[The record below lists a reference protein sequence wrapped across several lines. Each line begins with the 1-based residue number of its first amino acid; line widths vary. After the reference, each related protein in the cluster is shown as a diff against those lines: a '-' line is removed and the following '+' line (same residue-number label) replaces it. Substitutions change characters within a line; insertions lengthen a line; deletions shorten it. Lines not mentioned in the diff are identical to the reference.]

1 MKFIYFLVASMLIF
15 VSCEKEDTTDQNNN
29 NNNNNNNTPSFSW
42 KIDGDDYTDNSPV
55 IYINPSDV
63 LTINASDN
71 SVDITLIILDF
82 SSLSDGSEIPFLN
95 NSPTNRAYVTQNGSD
110 YSITTNGTFSLS
122 EKTESKLN
130 GTFNFTSKSDDFQSV
145 TVTDGIFSN
154 ITY

>member
-1 MKFIYFLVASMLIF
+1 MKFIYFLAASILIF
-15 VSCEKEDTTDQNNN
+15 VSCEKEDTTDQ
-29 NNNNNNNTPSFSW
+29 NNNNTPSFSW

-55 IYINPSDV
+55 IDINPSDV

-71 SVDITLIILDF
+71 SVDITLIIYNF
-82 SSLSDGSEIPFLN
+82 SSLSDGSETPLLN
-95 NSPTNRAYVTQNGSD
+95 NSPTDRAYVTQNGVD

-130 GTFNFTSKSDDFQSV
+130 GTFNFTSRTLSFEPLEV
-145 TVTDGIFSN
+145 TGGIFSN

>member
-1 MKFIYFLVASMLIF
+1 MKFIYFLAASILIF

-29 NNNNNNNTPSFSW
+29 NNNNTSSISW

-55 IYINPSDV
+55 IDINPSDV

-71 SVDITLIILDF
+71 SVDITLIIYDF
-82 SSLSDGSEIPFLN
+82 SSLSDGSETPFLN
-95 NSPTNRAYVTQNGSD
+95 NSPTDRAYVTQNGVD

-130 GTFNFTSKSDDFQSV
+130 GTFNFTSRTLSFESLEV
-145 TVTDGIFSN
+145 TGGIFSN